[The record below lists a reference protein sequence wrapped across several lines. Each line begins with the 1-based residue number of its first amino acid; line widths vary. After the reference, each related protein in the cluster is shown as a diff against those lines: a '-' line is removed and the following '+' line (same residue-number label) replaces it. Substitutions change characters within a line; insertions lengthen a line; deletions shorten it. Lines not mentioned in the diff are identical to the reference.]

1 VNAATTGA
9 LIGGVGGLGLV
20 LTVWHVLA
28 RRITLDAR
36 LAPYLRVQRPTS
48 ALLRDP
54 APSTPFPTLARLLAP
69 VMADAVRLV
78 ERLGSPTADVRR
90 RIARA
95 GRRETVEHVRAAQGM
110 WGVAGLAGGLLL
122 ALLLASTRGTSPF
135 VLAVLVLLAG
145 VSGVLARDALL
156 TRQVRRHEERLL
168 AELPTVA
175 ELLALSVVAGEGP
188 VGALERV
195 VRSTRGA
202 LAGELAQTLADARA
216 GTPLTRALE
225 RLADR
230 TGLAPLTR
238 FAEGVAVAVERG
250 TPLADVLRAQAQDVR
265 ESGRRALMEQGG
277 RKEVLMMVPVVFLI
291 LPVTVAF
298 AVFPSI
304 AVLRLS
310 P

>member
-1 VNAATTGA
+1 VTGATAGA
-9 LIGGVGGLGLV
+9 LIGALGGIGLV
-20 LTVWHVLA
+20 LVTSRLLA
-28 RRITLDAR
+28 RRITLDDR

-48 ALLRDP
+48 SLLREPTP
-54 APSTPFPTLARLLAP
+54 ATPFPTLARLLAP
-69 VMADAVRLV
+69 VMADAVRVV
-78 ERLGSPTADVRR
+78 ERLGSPSADLRR

-95 GRRETVEHVRAAQGM
+95 GRRETVEQVRAAQVL
-110 WGVAGLAGGLLL
+110 WGVVGLLVGLVL
-122 ALLLASTRGTSPF
+122 ALVLASARGSSPIAL
-135 VLAVLVLLAG
+135 VALVLVAG
-145 VSGVLARDALL
+145 VAGVLARDALL
-156 TRQVRRHEERLL
+156 SRQVRQREARLL

-175 ELLALSVVAGEGP
+175 ELLALAVVAGEGP

-202 LAGELAQTLADARA
+202 LADELARTLADARA
-216 GTPLTRALE
+216 GTPLTQALE

-304 AVLRLS
+304 AVLRFA